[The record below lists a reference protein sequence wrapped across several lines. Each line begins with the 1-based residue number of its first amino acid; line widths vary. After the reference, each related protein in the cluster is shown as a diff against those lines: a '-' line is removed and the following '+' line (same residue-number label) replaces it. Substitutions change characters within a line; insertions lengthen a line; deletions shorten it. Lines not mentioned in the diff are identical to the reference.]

1 MKFNLKESI
10 KKIPFN
16 KLNPKY
22 LSEIKITK
30 IMLINALVVI
40 TAIAAIALLV
50 MLYKLNSSN
59 QKWSFGPNVD
69 TSAVDKSEKR
79 RLQKLI
85 NDMGEPV
92 NGVSFTGYHAYYTE
106 DGGLIIEGFL
116 RNNTGY
122 KIFNIYGNISI
133 KKDNEIVASSY
144 FTFFEADFGI
154 LKNKTSRQ
162 WTLKFTPEFVNM
174 YDVDLSE
181 YIVATDLQY
190 NYQN

>member
-1 MKFNLKESI
+1 MKFNLKEFI

-16 KLNPKY
+16 KLNPNR
-22 LSEIKITK
+22 LSEIKITRK
-30 IMLINALVVI
+30 MLINTLIVI
-40 TAIAAIALLV
+40 TAIAAIALLL

-59 QKWSFGPNVD
+59 QKWSFGPKVD
-69 TSAVDKSEKR
+69 TSAVYKSEKR

-92 NGVSFTGYHAYYTE
+92 KGLSFTGYRAYYTE

-122 KIFNIYGNISI
+122 KIFNIYGDISI

-144 FTFFEADFGI
+144 FTFFEADFGV
-154 LKNKTSRQ
+154 LKNKTSRH
-162 WTLKFTPEFVNM
+162 WSLEFTPEFVNL

-190 NYQN
+190 NYLN